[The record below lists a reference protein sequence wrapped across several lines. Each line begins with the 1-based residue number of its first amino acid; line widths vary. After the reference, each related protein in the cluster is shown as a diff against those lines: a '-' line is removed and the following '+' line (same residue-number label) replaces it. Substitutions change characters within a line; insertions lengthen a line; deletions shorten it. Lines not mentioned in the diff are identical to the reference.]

1 MKNEDKFWD
10 VGPHEYLAVEDTFHE
25 FIREIG
31 ETIVADELSG
41 DPNFNN
47 ADYLLRSRSV
57 VAELKEVETE
67 FLKTSGAIKK
77 QQELIKKLLE
87 SNPNW
92 KPHLLGGAE
101 NYPDWFIV
109 EYLRI
114 ARPPIARI
122 LKKANKQIKDTKNH
136 FNLPDAPGVLF
147 FVNDGFTS
155 IAPDLAAGIA
165 CDALVNSYSSIDCF
179 VYLTLNRY
187 IVLDGSNE
195 PKLLWNPSY
204 SSRSDDSLV
213 DYIDDLGRKW
223 FKFLDKKINFTSER
237 IEIQDRNVLRNSKHL
252 ILPSEK

>member
-10 VGPHEYLAVEDTFHE
+10 VGSHGYLAVEDTFHE
-25 FIREIG
+25 FIREIN
-31 ETIVADELSG
+31 ETVVADELPG

-57 VAELKEVETE
+57 VAELKEVTTE
-67 FLKTSGAIKK
+67 FLKTSGAREK

-87 SNPNW
+87 NNPNW
-92 KPHLLGGAE
+92 KPYLFGGTE

-114 ARPPIARI
+114 ARPQITRI
-122 LKKANKQIKDTKNH
+122 LKKANKQIKDTKSY

-155 IAPDLAAGIA
+155 ITPDLAAGIA

-204 SSRSDDSLV
+204 SSRADDSLV
-213 DYIDDLGRKW
+213 DYIDELGRKW
-223 FKFLDKKINFTSER
+223 FKFLDKKISFTSER

-252 ILPSEK
+252 VLPSEK